1 MNEPR
6 SEGRARTGPGRW
18 GAAASDLDALTG
30 SPAGPGGVAAHA
42 DPRLAAAAALTEHR
56 WAIATEAAGRWVAD
70 WLGSEPAEIEQV
82 RRRAI
87 DDGIEHLEQLAS
99 AVATDRPTLFAD
111 YLEWRASRYEAM
123 DLSPADEHHYLATLE
138 RTIVDRTTPQVAATA
153 RRTIGH
159 GFHRLSDPRPSS
171 ASFLKT
177 DAPLA
182 QVAARY
188 LDALLA
194 GESDD
199 ALTLVRRAVDHGTD
213 ATEIYLDVF
222 EPALR
227 EVGRLW
233 QVGRATVAQEHEV
246 TQVTQRAMALVAA
259 RAHLTARAG
268 RRALIACVGGERHE
282 LGARIVADLLTLDG
296 WHTHLLGADCPPDEL
311 AELAATRAADLVA
324 VSATL
329 TTHLAEAK
337 QVVTAVRARTDVPIL
352 IGGRPFNLVPDLWRW
367 VGADGTAPDAAA
379 ALAVA
384 DALVGAGDG

>member
-1 MNEPR
+1 V
-6 SEGRARTGPGRW
+6 T
-18 GAAASDLDALTG
+18 ASDLDALIG
-30 SPAGPGGVAAHA
+30 SAAGPGGAPARA
-42 DPRLAAAAALTEHR
+42 DARLAAASELTEHR
-56 WAIATEAAGRWVAD
+56 RAIATDAAAQWVAD
-70 WLGSEPAEIEQV
+70 WPGSDAAEMEQA
-82 RRRAI
+82 RQRAI
-87 DDGIEHLEQLAS
+87 DDGVEHLEQLAN
-99 AVATDRPTLFAD
+99 AVATDRPALFAD

-123 DLSPADEHHYLATLE
+123 DLSPADEHHYLTTLE
-138 RTIVDRTTPQVAATA
+138 QTIVDRTTPQVAATA

-159 GFHRLSDPRPSS
+159 GLHRLSDPRPSS
-171 ASFLKT
+171 ASFLQT

-199 ALTLVRRAVDHGTD
+199 ALTLVRRAVDHGAN

-222 EPALR
+222 QPALH

-233 QVGRATVAQEHEV
+233 QLGRATVAQEHEV

-259 RAHLTARAG
+259 RADPPARAG
-268 RRALIACVGGERHE
+268 RRAVIACVGGERHE

-296 WHTHLLGADCPPDEL
+296 WHTHLLGGDCPPDEL

-329 TTHLAEAK
+329 NTHLARAK
-337 QVVTAVRARTDVPIL
+337 QVVTAVRARTDAPIL

-367 VGADGTAPDAAA
+367 VGADGTAPDAAS
-379 ALAVA
+379 ALVVA
-384 DALVGAGDG
+384 DALIGAGDG